1 MHRRSTSRTTLALA
15 ELMIAILMFAL
26 CAAVCLSLFVHADR
40 ISKESDDLN
49 HAVSLAKTAAACY
62 KASDGD
68 ADEWCLLMA
77 VPVEADR
84 NNDLCIYYDTDWNA
98 VESHCDDGYALVLSP
113 NAEPALMDKIRTADI
128 TVYDAKGAEIF
139 TLTVKKTVAYVG
151 GEHYAP

>member
-1 MHRRSTSRTTLALA
+1 MHRRSTSRTTLAFA

-77 VPVEADR
+77 VPVEAD
-84 NNDLCIYYDTDWNA
+84 WNA